1 MDYRDTVFIA
11 VAEKLSISKAANE
24 LNISQPA
31 VTRHIKELEERF
43 KTNILERKGNK
54 IYLTKAGEKV
64 YNAFK
69 DIAQQYRDLDFEIG
83 QMHNSISGEFKIGAS
98 STISQYVIPK
108 VMASFH
114 KRYPKIQ
121 IYLMNGNSFEME
133 KLLLD
138 NQVDMALVENY
149 SSQAGIRYQDFLDDE
164 LIVVTGKNSVYAKH
178 ETISK
183 DFLMQIPIVLRE
195 QGSGTL
201 EVIKQILTE
210 QNINFENLNTLIHL
224 GSTESIKNFLHD
236 FDGLAIVSEKA
247 VQNELYMK
255 TLVKLKVTGFTIPR
269 KFRLAYKQGHKSQ
282 QVELFENFLLCYNM

>member
-1 MDYRDTVFIA
+1 MS
-11 VAEKLSISKAANE
+11 VAENLSFSKAAND

-31 VTRHIKELEERF
+31 VTRHIKELEERY
-43 KTNILERKGNK
+43 KTNLLERKGNK

-69 DIAQQYRDLDFEIG
+69 EIAQQYRNLDFEIG
-83 QMHNSISGEFKIGAS
+83 QLHNSISGEFKIGAS

-108 VMASFH
+108 VIASFH

-138 NQVDMALVENY
+138 NQVDVALVENH
-149 SSQAGIRYQDFLDDE
+149 SSQAGVRYKDFLDDE
-164 LIVVTGKNSVYAKH
+164 LIVVTGKNSVYAKR
-178 ETISK
+178 ETITK
-183 DFLMQIPIVLRE
+183 DHLMQIPIVLRE

-201 EVIKQILTE
+201 EVIKQVFSQ

-224 GSTESIKNFLHD
+224 GSTESIKNFLQD

-247 VQNELYMK
+247 VQNELFMK

-269 KFRLAYKQGHKSQ
+269 KFRLAYKHGHKSQ
-282 QVELFENFLLCYNM
+282 QVELFESFLLNYNI